1 MKSKD
6 LIIRSIC
13 DEIKLRSSE
22 LNEDIHSIYFGGGT
36 PSIMNKSNISLIL
49 NTIHD
54 SFKIIKNPEVTLECN
69 PDDINLSKIESWK
82 SSKINRISLGVQSFN
97 NSDLLLMNRSH
108 SSDQALSSLNLVMQN
123 FENFSVDLIYGIPN
137 SSISQWK
144 KNLEILIDNNVPHIS
159 TYALTVEPKTA
170 LKKLIENKKIDQINE
185 TDQRIQYDFT
195 YKTLSDFGYVN
206 YEFSSFAKPGFECQ
220 NNLGYWDR
228 KKYIGFGP
236 SAHSFDG
243 KYRKWNISNNQLYSQ
258 SIENK
263 KLPQKTECLN
273 EKDVF
278 NEIMMIGLR
287 RSTGINIDDL
297 KLKFDQKFID
307 HFLNE
312 ISLKINDG
320 ILIKKENKIYTSDEY
335 KFMTDGIASDLF
347 ITD

>member
-1 MKSKD
+1 LKSKD

-54 SFKIIKNPEVTLECN
+54 SFKIVKNPEVTLECN

-123 FENFSVDLIYGIPN
+123 FENFSVDLIYGIPS
-137 SSISQWK
+137 SSIGQWK

-195 YKTLSDFGYVN
+195 FKTLSKLEYIN

-243 KYRKWNISNNQLYSQ
+243 KYRKWNISNNHLYSQ

-307 HFLNE
+307 HFLKE
-312 ISLKINDG
+312 ISLKIDDG
-320 ILIKKENKIYTSDEY
+320 ILIKKENKIHTSDEY

-347 ITD
+347 ITG

>member
-54 SFKIIKNPEVTLECN
+54 SFKIVKNPEVTLECN

-123 FENFSVDLIYGIPN
+123 FENFSVDLIYGIPS
-137 SSISQWK
+137 SSIGQWK

-195 YKTLSDFGYVN
+195 FKTLSKLEYIN

-243 KYRKWNISNNQLYSQ
+243 KYRKWNISNNHLYSQ

-307 HFLNE
+307 HFLKE
-312 ISLKINDG
+312 ISLKIDDG
-320 ILIKKENKIYTSDEY
+320 ILIKKENKIHTSDEY

-347 ITD
+347 ITG

>member
-97 NSDLLLMNRSH
+97 SSDLLLMNRSH

-123 FENFSVDLIYGIPN
+123 FENFSVDLIYGIPS

-185 TDQRIQYDFT
+185 T
-195 YKTLSDFGYVN
+195 
-206 YEFSSFAKPGFECQ
+206 
-220 NNLGYWDR
+220 
-228 KKYIGFGP
+228 
-236 SAHSFDG
+236 
-243 KYRKWNISNNQLYSQ
+243 
-258 SIENK
+258 
-263 KLPQKTECLN
+263 CL
-273 EKDVF
+273 
-278 NEIMMIGLR
+278 L
-287 RSTGINIDDL
+287 
-297 KLKFDQKFID
+297 
-307 HFLNE
+307 
-312 ISLKINDG
+312 
-320 ILIKKENKIYTSDEY
+320 YTSDAADE
-335 KFMTDGIASDLF
+335 
-347 ITD
+347 

>member
-6 LIIRSIC
+6 SIIRSIC

-123 FENFSVDLIYGIPN
+123 FENFSVDLIYGIPS

-195 YKTLSDFGYVN
+195 YKTLSNFGYVN

-307 HFLNE
+307 HFLKE

-320 ILIKKENKIYTSDEY
+320 ILVKKENKIYTSDEY